1 MVEWLAGNRIRGT
14 STERTSA
21 TGFNPVT
28 TSGGWKELG
37 RTTFGGGAK
46 EYSVSSLDNKRYYMI
61 LVNNFQSG
69 QTEGDSW
76 KVNSTSGNEYSGRES
91 KNGDV
96 YNGTMINK
104 AKTAFWGFHPHS
116 QPSFA
121 VGWTA
126 NFATKEKLG
135 ISKSVGQISNVYGAT
150 NPPDRGESEQKWANT
165 SNSINEFMQK
175 NAWNNYNS
183 GSEMVV
189 LGWDPADTHTTNF
202 WEELASVDLSGG
214 ASNNIDSGTITAKK
228 YLWIQIYAEVSTSCN
243 GAFTFNSDTGSNY
256 AIRVSANG
264 GTDGTWGGLTNL
276 NFQGTIDTK
285 PVFQNAFIINN
296 SANEKL
302 MMGNNIDQGTA
313 GEGNPPNRKEYAGK
327 WVPLT
332 NQQITSINYKSNS
345 ANTFGTNSFMKVW
358 GSD

>member
-28 TSGGWKELG
+28 TSGGWKEVG
-37 RTTFGGGAK
+37 RTTLGSAGTTID
-46 EYSVSSLDNKRYYMI
+46 VSSLPDKRYYQFLI
-61 LVNNFQSG
+61 N
-69 QTEGDSW
+69 TP
-76 KVNSTSGNEYSGRES
+76 KPVNSRPDARFNSDTGSNYSGRNS
-91 KNGDV
+91 
-96 YNGTMINK
+96 YNGAEATYVN
-104 AKTAFWGFHPHS
+104 ATYLYDEWSGTDLD
-116 QPSFA
+116 SFT
-121 VGWTA
+121 VGYVSNLA
-126 NFATKEKLG
+126 GKEKLQHTNTVAKYLAG
-135 ISKSVGQISNVYGAT
+135 AGNAPRRNQAVG
-150 NPPDRGESEQKWANT
+150 KWTNT
-165 SNSINEFMQK
+165 SNSIDEFNIYSPNQ
-175 NAWNNYNS
+175 NFDS
-183 GSEMVV
+183 GSEVVV
-189 LGWDPADTHTTNF
+189 LGWDPDDTHTTNF

-313 GEGNPPNRKEYAGK
+313 GAGNAPNRKEYAGK
-327 WVPLT
+327 WANT
-332 NQQITSINYKSNS
+332 SAQITSINYKSAS
-345 ANTFGTNSFMKVW
+345 ANTFGTNSIMKVW
-358 GSD
+358 GHD